1 MQNILLDGRTFVDKA
16 TTHTLLKEKL
26 DLPKHYGRNLDAL
39 WDCLT
44 TDFTEK
50 IITVQHPQ
58 AIEENLGRY
67 GKSLL
72 QLFDEVKEYNDAL
85 TIVYAYEMK
94 EKEAES

>member
-1 MQNILLDGRTFVDKA
+1 MQNILLDGRAFVDKT

-26 DLPKHYGRNLDAL
+26 DLPEYYGRNLDAL

-50 IITVQHPQ
+50 VITFQHPQ

-67 GKSLL
+67 GQLL
-72 QLFDEVKEYNDAL
+72 LHLFEEVKKYNDAL
-85 TIVYAYEMK
+85 TIVYAYDMR